1 MKAFFLFLPIF
12 LTTNL
17 FSQKKEIYQIVQE
30 MPYFGECK
38 ATTEDCFKY
47 NFFNFIRENIKY
59 PSNYPVL
66 DIKVR
71 AYMKFIVDA
80 KGKVKN
86 ITIER
91 SSGIEEFDKKAI
103 QVLKKLPKFNP
114 GVQNG
119 KKVNVQYLVPIDF
132 LPNT

>member
-1 MKAFFLFLPIF
+1 
-12 LTTNL
+12 
-17 FSQKKEIYQIVQE
+17 

-103 QVLKKLPKFNP
+103 QVIKKLPKFNP